1 MILMGLYF
9 AQPISEID
17 DEEEAAK
24 AVGEADAAESTSP
37 ITVPSTPQDT
47 PTTPTEPIISS

>member
-1 MILMGLYF
+1 MRLDF

-24 AVGEADAAESTSP
+24 AVGETDAAESTSSP

-47 PTTPTEPIISS
+47 STTPTEPIILS